1 MAETSRSATPGTGNG
16 ETMRDP
22 PSSGVAGKTEET
34 GDVTVKTAVLGN
46 RDKVFSEA
54 ARRRSMKVP
63 KEGIMMSVTS
73 VMDIYQQVRMLV
85 GMVANVW
92 GWSMQTTTSYKQ
104 VIPGLVRVNPGV
116 GKETFVMPGFY
127 LQDIEYTISSTP
139 SSPGLTRGTTSSK
152 SMVQDVTLKHTSR
165 YFTQVKLLLKIRWL
179 LRLHSAGCEL
189 DYKMCSLRNLILG
202 MQYVVLQQCA
212 EVECDSIFDSKVQQ
226 TAGQHLNLES
236 VIDDIADQLHRA
248 LGTAHKHFLE
258 FVASCDP
265 SRAVHFSKMESPITT
280 PPILPNDQLSVA
292 LDTIFLTNFLRQ
304 PRKEA
309 ACKLQELYD
318 ELETLGLPQPE
329 VPPLRGAQHLRAWAK
344 AQTKPTRID
353 REKGSSKDAEKL
365 AQLDA
370 VLLTAAVE
378 LHLHEVYAAP
388 NEIVDDVANNTT
400 STGFPNGDGVPEPVD
415 FGSTGRAPGSAGP
428 PAARVLVKKKPQLQP
443 MLVDAAVHCIHH
455 HRTFPEGIR
464 ERLYSLLNEEYGLT
478 ESQTQRLAIAA
489 TQNIDGK
496 RLQED
501 TLLRMDHREKSRL
514 RTYFATTWKDTSHLI
529 VPSLVQG
536 DMHHGKPARYTLSP
550 PVPPPR
556 APYSSSFV
564 SGDMTRSLPDFRS
577 FTVKD
582 SKREPFK
589 VPLGTG
595 PLTLDPDL
603 RKLRTTGF
611 FIKMPPLKGQ

>member
-1 MAETSRSATPGTGNG
+1 
-16 ETMRDP
+16 
-22 PSSGVAGKTEET
+22 
-34 GDVTVKTAVLGN
+34 
-46 RDKVFSEA
+46 
-54 ARRRSMKVP
+54 MKVP
-63 KEGIMMSVTS
+63 KEGIMMRITS

-85 GMVANVW
+85 GMMANVW

-116 GKETFVMPGFY
+116 GNETFVMPGFF
-127 LQDIEYTISSTP
+127 LQDIEYTIDGTP
-139 SSPGLTRGTTSSK
+139 PSPGLTRGTTSSK
-152 SMVQDVTLKHTSR
+152 NTVQDVTLKHTSR

-189 DYKMCSLRNLILG
+189 DYKMCSMRNLILG
-202 MQYVVLQQCA
+202 MQYVVLQQSA
-212 EVECDSIFDSKVQQ
+212 EVECDSIFDKKVQQ

-248 LGTAHKHFLE
+248 LGTAHKNFLE
-258 FVASCDP
+258 YIATCDP
-265 SRAVHFSKMESPITT
+265 KRAVHFSKMESPITT
-280 PPILPNDQLSVA
+280 PPIVPNDQLSVA

-309 ACKLQELYD
+309 NSKLPSLQELYD
-318 ELETLGLPQPE
+318 ELETLGLPHPE

-344 AQTKPTRID
+344 AQTKPTRAD
-353 REKGSSKDAEKL
+353 RERGSSKDAEKL

-370 VLLTAAVE
+370 VLLCAAVE

-388 NEIVDDVANNTT
+388 NEIVDDVANNNT
-400 STGFPNGDGVPEPVD
+400 STGFPNGEGVPEPVD
-415 FGSTGRAPGSAGP
+415 FGSTGRAPGSQVP
-428 PAARVLVKKKPQLQP
+428 QARVLTKKKPQLQP

-501 TLLRMDHREKSRL
+501 TLLQMDHREKARL
-514 RTYFATTWKDTSHLI
+514 RTYFANTWKDTSHLI
-529 VPSLVQG
+529 VPALVPG
-536 DMHHGKPARYTLSP
+536 DLHLGKPARYTLSP
-550 PVPPPR
+550 PAPPPR
-556 APYSSSFV
+556 PPFSSSFV
-564 SGDMTRSLPDFRS
+564 SGDMTRSLPDFRN
-577 FTVKD
+577 FTTKD
-582 SKREPFK
+582 TKREPFK
-589 VPLGTG
+589 VPLVTG

-603 RKLRTTGF
+603 RKMRTTGY
-611 FIKMPPLKGQ
+611 FIRMPPLKGQ